1 MIEKPILLSL
11 YVQPCPFYEEG
22 RKALR
27 CILVADNPLQF
38 GLTASFILHPW
49 HCYTT
54 NHISGLV
61 LLAQHSVLREKKREP
76 CAHFGQNNLRSIK
89 DRVGIR
95 CQNASTH
102 WKKDTFPSFQ
112 RPFIYRCTNWA
123 RLIGNNEVELSTYFI
138 AYFKW
143 HLNHFFD
150 FGVKNYRQRK

>member
-102 WKKDTFPSFQ
+102 
-112 RPFIYRCTNWA
+112 
-123 RLIGNNEVELSTYFI
+123 
-138 AYFKW
+138 
-143 HLNHFFD
+143 
-150 FGVKNYRQRK
+150 

>member
-61 LLAQHSVLREKKREP
+61 LLVQHSLLREKKKKENRV
-76 CAHFGQNNLRSIK
+76 LIS
-89 DRVGIR
+89 DR
-95 CQNASTH
+95 T
-102 WKKDTFPSFQ
+102 
-112 RPFIYRCTNWA
+112 IY
-123 RLIGNNEVELSTYFI
+123 
-138 AYFKW
+138 
-143 HLNHFFD
+143 D
-150 FGVKNYRQRK
+150 Q